1 MKLQKNFFNRFF
13 PCNNITVTVALN
25 HEEIGKNPERITKI
39 KSFINK
45 YNWEGINYPTKK
57 IIGKNLR
64 KIIQRLLLMFC
75 MLEKI
80 KMYPDKTQH
89 KL

>member
-57 IIGKNLR
+57 NNWKKFEKNNLAIAVNVLYAR
-64 KIIQRLLLMFC
+64 K
-75 MLEKI
+75 
-80 KMYPDKTQH
+80 DKNVS
-89 KL
+89 